1 MYPYKIFILGAITK
15 DYNELDKFDINNFE
29 KILYNVYSSHKNLF
43 KDNAINILLDIY
55 KNNKSYEEISNKYKI
70 SIREVQENLAATFKV
85 LKTDEIREKFL
96 LPKRTEIKPLEIN
109 TKNGTIVAGNIID
122 EYLIEENIPIE
133 KLNTSNKIIKF
144 LKTNKIKTIN
154 ELLTYNYSTLEN
166 LPNITN
172 KLFTEIII
180 TTRKW
185 IIKNNYNIKDWPR

>member
-1 MYPYKIFILGAITK
+1 MYPYKIFILGAIAK

-122 EYLIEENIPIE
+122 EYFIEENIPIE